1 MVMMLNRYPLPP
13 YEAPLC
19 PARHLPLKGVFG
31 PETSR
36 TGVRRHREQFPML
49 SADCVEVDGLDFLV
63 AEVDVEDTVLSGRS
77 ESDSP
82 AGEGVADFE
91 CASEQRG

>member
-1 MVMMLNRYPLPP
+1 MSRPSPISNV
-13 YEAPLC
+13 EKKD
-19 PARHLPLKGVFG
+19 PARTLPISPLFG

-63 AEVDVEDTVLSGRS
+63 SEVDVEDT
-77 ESDSP
+77 
-82 AGEGVADFE
+82 
-91 CASEQRG
+91 